1 MKILIIIF
9 CLICASFA
17 LADENTQQTQA
28 KLDSNKSI
36 KNDKPTLSLTEKRKK
51 AEGGVPMQGI
61 GGHAGGSGKLEA
73 AIQNK
78 HGLSQTSNEVP
89 AQMLLRDVEMPTGGN
104 GGSGGGSGGGGK

>member
-1 MKILIIIF
+1 MKKLIIIF
-9 CLICASFA
+9 GLTYSAFI
-17 LADENTQQTQA
+17 LADENVQQPLA
-28 KLDSNKSI
+28 KLDSYKSV
-36 KNDKPTLSLTEKRKK
+36 KNDKPTLSLTAKRKK